1 MRAWF
6 WTAVL
11 VVLTAAVGVAC
22 GGGGGGDKAAPTP
35 TPIDRATLETMLH
48 SIAFKLEDL
57 PAGFTV
63 TSEVITNNEEAA
75 ATDPEG
81 PTKAKERLDGWHR
94 LLGQNSMYTFNDQY
108 GAFVNG
114 GLATI
119 QANINI
125 FGDEQGAADS
135 IQWGRELFDDPA
147 RAATLTPGVSQMQG
161 GPMSFPNVGDE
172 TIAAEFTGLFRAEE
186 YNIDVPFTAHIV
198 TVRQGKGVA
207 YIVVSAIGGA
217 KPGPEV
223 EQMIRLLDE
232 RLAQTVH

>member
-1 MRAWF
+1 M
-6 WTAVL
+6 
-11 VVLTAAVGVAC
+11 AC
-22 GGGGGGDKAAPTP
+22 GGGGEKVAPTP
-35 TPIDRATLETMLH
+35 TPIDRPTLEAMLH

-75 ATDPEG
+75 ATDAEG
-81 PTKAKERLDGWHR
+81 PTKAKARLDGWHR
-94 LLGQNSMYTFNDQY
+94 FLGEVTTYTSNDQY

-119 QANINI
+119 TANINI

-135 IQWGRELFDDPA
+135 IQWGRELFNDPP
-147 RAATLTPGVSQMQG
+147 RAATLTPGVSEMQG
-161 GPMSFPNVGDE
+161 GPMSYPTIGDE
-172 TIAAEFTGLFRAEE
+172 TIAAEFTGLFHDPQ
-186 YNIDVPFTAHIV
+186 YNLDVPFTAHVV

-207 YIVVSAIGGA
+207 YIIVSAIGGT

-223 EQMIRLLDE
+223 ERMIRLLDE